1 MKTGSFNDY
10 LRGVFCV
17 LDIESSGG
25 PFGKEAMI
33 EIAVYR
39 FDGEEVVDQLI
50 SLVHPHREVQKFVTK
65 MTGITPKMLQRAP
78 RFHEIAKRIVE
89 ITEDAI
95 IVGHN
100 VEFDYRMLR
109 QEFARLG
116 FEFERETLDTIETA
130 KELIPGLPAYG
141 LSKVCKE
148 LGIHMPNKHRAED
161 DALATLELFKLLRE
175 KDRKKGI
182 NVLGQSVQKNNYL
195 KDKLNDLLRSVKTQR
210 GLFYLHDI
218 DGKLLYIGASDNL
231 KSAVNRVF
239 LADSKRA
246 DDLRNR
252 VHSIKTEAVGNWLIA
267 RIKREQELEAAKPP
281 FNRHVEVKL
290 ERGIYLDKR
299 SKVPKLQQMTLAAAG
314 RKKPIVKSTNQ
325 KQTARTLSMF
335 GRNFKSAEA
344 RKETLDLITKFPD
357 KAVYFGNG
365 RKRGEYCAFIVE
377 GGQLAGYYYY
387 HLNDE
392 ISHKERLE
400 KSMLSI
406 TPKEA
411 YTEMLK
417 LGILSGEFKRYKG
430 VLEAD

>member
-1 MKTGSFNDY
+1 M
-10 LRGVFCV
+10 FCV

-25 PFGKEAMI
+25 PFGQEAMI

-65 MTGITPKMLQRAP
+65 ITGITPKMLQRAP
-78 RFHEIAKRIVE
+78 RFHEIAKRLIE

-116 FEFERETLDTIETA
+116 YEYERETLDTIETA
-130 KELIPGLPAYG
+130 QELIPGLPAYG
-141 LSKVCKE
+141 LSKICKE

-161 DALATLELFKLLRE
+161 DALATLELFKILRE
-175 KDRKKGI
+175 KDSKKGI

-195 KDKLNDLLRSVKTQR
+195 KDKLNDLLRSVKTQK
-210 GLFYLHDI
+210 GIFYLHDI
-218 DGKLLYIGASDNL
+218 EGNLLYIGASDNL
-231 KSAVNRVF
+231 KSAVNRIF
-239 LADSKRA
+239 MADSKRA
-246 DDLRNR
+246 DDLRDR

-267 RIKREQELEAAKPP
+267 RIKKEEELEAARPP
-281 FNRHVEVKL
+281 FNRYVKPKL
-290 ERGIYLDKR
+290 ERGVYLDKR
-299 SKVPKLQQMTLAAAG
+299 SKVPNLKQMSLAAGG
-314 RKKPIVKSTNQ
+314 RKKPIAKGVNQ
-325 KQTARTLSMF
+325 KLTGRALSMF

-344 RKETLDLITKFPD
+344 RNEILDQVMHLPEKGL
-357 KAVYFGNG
+357 YFGGG
-365 RKRGEYCAFIVE
+365 RKRNEYCAFIVE
-377 GGQLAGYYYY
+377 DGQLVGYYYY

-392 ISHKERLE
+392 ISHEERLE
-400 KSMLSI
+400 KSMVHI
-406 TPKEA
+406 HPNEI

-417 LGILSGEFKRYKG
+417 LGILSGEFKKF
-430 VLEAD
+430 AIPSDSDS